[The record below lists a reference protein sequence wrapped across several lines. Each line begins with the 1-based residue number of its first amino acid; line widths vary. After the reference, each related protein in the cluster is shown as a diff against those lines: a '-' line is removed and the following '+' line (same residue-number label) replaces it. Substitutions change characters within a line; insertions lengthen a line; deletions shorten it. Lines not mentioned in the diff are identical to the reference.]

1 LFSAAGAGMIR
12 GMNHT
17 QTYDREELKSLL
29 AEHSLKFGSFTLASG
44 KTASYYLDC
53 RNLTLHPRGTNVIAM
68 GILEKLAA
76 LPSMPDAVGGMAI
89 GADPI
94 TAAVVTVAGQ
104 RDLPLLGFMVRKEP
118 KGHGTGRQVEGP
130 VKPGQRVVIVEDVIT
145 SGGSALAAVKAA
157 REFGLEV
164 LGVIGIIDRLAGGE
178 AAFAAEGIPLE
189 TLLTVRDFG
198 ITE

>member
-1 LFSAAGAGMIR
+1 MIR
-12 GMNHT
+12 SMNHN
-17 QTYDREELKSLL
+17 QVYDRDELKRLL
-29 AEHSLKFGSFTLASG
+29 AEHSLKFGNFTLASG

-53 RNLTLHPRGTNVIAM
+53 RNLTLHPRGANVIAL

-76 LPSMPDAVGGMAI
+76 LPSLPDAVGGMAI

-104 RDLPLLGFMVRKEP
+104 RDLPLVGFMVRKEP

>member
-1 LFSAAGAGMIR
+1 MIR
-12 GMNHT
+12 SMNHN
-17 QTYDREELKSLL
+17 QVYDREELKRLL

-53 RNLTLHPRGTNVIAM
+53 RNLTLHPRGANVIAL

-76 LPSMPDAVGGMAI
+76 LPSLPDAVGGMAI

-104 RDLPLLGFMVRKEP
+104 RDLPLVGFMVRKEP